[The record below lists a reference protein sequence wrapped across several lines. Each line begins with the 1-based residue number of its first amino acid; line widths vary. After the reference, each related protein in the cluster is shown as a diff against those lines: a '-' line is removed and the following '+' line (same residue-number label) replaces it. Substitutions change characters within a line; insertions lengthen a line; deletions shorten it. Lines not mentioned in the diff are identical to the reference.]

1 MGRGRMKGKI
11 DPSKLKDL
19 VFPFLG
25 FKDNNV
31 VVGPKV
37 GEDAAVLDFDEF
49 YLVVSSDPVTGAKKN
64 IGFYSVN
71 VNANDIATMG
81 AVPKYFLLVIMLKEG
96 SDERDVKTIM
106 KDIDSACK
114 ELKISIIGGHSEI
127 TPNLKETIVSAS
139 ILGMIKKNEKIITSS
154 GAQTGD
160 SVILTKGA
168 GIEGTSILS
177 NDFNDLLKN
186 KIDKDIL
193 KNAKK
198 YMKKLSV
205 VKEALIAR
213 KYATAMHDPTE
224 GGVRGG
230 IHELCDASG
239 KGFFV
244 DISKIIIG
252 KETKL
257 ICEALEIDPLAL
269 IGSGALLITCPEKYS
284 KLLTKELR
292 ENNIESSIIGEIRED
307 KKDRNL
313 GRVKQD
319 EIWRFK

>member
-1 MGRGRMKGKI
+1 MKGKI

-25 FKDNNV
+25 VKDDKV

-37 GEDAAVLDFDEF
+37 GEDAAVLDLGEF
-49 YLVVSSDPVTGAKKN
+49 YLIVSSDPITGAEEN
-64 IGFYSVN
+64 IGFYAVN
-71 VNANDIATMG
+71 INANDIATMG
-81 AVPKYFLLVIMLKEG
+81 AVPKYFLPVIMLKEG

-106 KDIDSACK
+106 MDIDSACR
-114 ELKISIIGGHSEI
+114 ELNISVIGGHSEI

-139 ILGMIKKNEKIITSS
+139 ILGIIKKNEGIITSS
-154 GAQTGD
+154 GAQLED

-168 GIEGTSILS
+168 GIEGTSILA
-177 NDFNDLLKN
+177 NDFHDLLKN
-186 KIDKDIL
+186 KIDETIL
-193 KNAKK
+193 ENAKR
-198 YMKKLSV
+198 YVKKLSV

-224 GGVRGG
+224 GGVLGG
-230 IHELCDASG
+230 IHELCDASE

-244 DISKIIIG
+244 DISKIIINE
-252 KETKL
+252 ETKV
-257 ICEALEIDPLAL
+257 ICEALDVDPLAL
-269 IGSGALLITCPEKYS
+269 IGSGALLITCSEKYS
-284 KLLTKELR
+284 RILIKELR

-307 KKDRNL
+307 KEDRNL
-313 GRVKQD
+313 RRVKQD